1 VGGNLYGLPRD
12 NDTKV
17 IYYNREHFA
26 AAGIAEP
33 STGWTW
39 EDLRSAAIALTRKD
53 FVLPRYGFGFE
64 PDYWW
69 QVWLWQNGG
78 AAIDDPM
85 LPKRSLLD
93 SPQNVEALQFLSD
106 LINVDRVTPPAAQ
119 LNTDDMARLFR
130 DGRLSMMFGNH
141 ALVPTFA
148 EAGGL
153 AWDVA
158 PLPRGR
164 EQANVAGG
172 AGYVLS
178 RRSANQDAAWELIR
192 FLTGRKGQAIFA
204 ESGVITPAR
213 RSVREDNIF
222 LRRRPYH
229 AEVFLSET
237 QAGRT
242 VPNFPGVT
250 EMDRVINAGLAPVW
264 RGERPVADVLRELSP
279 RVQEVISATGNS
291 R

>member
-1 VGGNLYGLPRD
+1 
-12 NDTKV
+12 
-17 IYYNREHFA
+17 
-26 AAGIAEP
+26 
-33 STGWTW
+33 
-39 EDLRSAAIALTRKD
+39 
-53 FVLPRYGFGFE
+53 
-64 PDYWW
+64 
-69 QVWLWQNGG
+69 
-78 AAIDDPM
+78 
-85 LPKRSLLD
+85 
-93 SPQNVEALQFLSD
+93 
-106 LINVDRVTPPAAQ
+106 
-119 LNTDDMARLFR
+119 
-130 DGRLSMMFGNH
+130 MMFGNH